1 MTGAST
7 WNTDPKARAVLEK
20 QSKMQPS
27 SPFPSRPV
35 EPLGA
40 GDAGRYLI
48 MNYRN
53 SKIIS
58 LLIVLLLII
67 LVCNGCER
75 SLTITKQYNLKNY
88 HISDFTFDI
97 WSYGNWIAKESSN
110 QCINS
115 YEPPYTLLLAIR
127 TNKQGWKKIKV
138 VSAYIIYK
146 DVVTDIMPTL
156 QNDIDYIKKRP
167 TSAIEEPYSVF
178 QFENAI
184 KFNGQFSIHIE
195 LKEQI
200 KNTDSLKFA
209 LQVPY
214 TENSQKG
221 FLFWDALMGI

>member
-1 MTGAST
+1 
-7 WNTDPKARAVLEK
+7 
-20 QSKMQPS
+20 
-27 SPFPSRPV
+27 
-35 EPLGA
+35 
-40 GDAGRYLI
+40 

-58 LLIVLLLII
+58 LLIVLLLI
-67 LVCNGCER
+67 LVCNGCKR

-88 HISDFTFDI
+88 HISNFTFDI
-97 WSYGNWIAKESSN
+97 WSYGNWIAKESSH
-110 QCINS
+110 QFINS

-146 DVVTDIMPTL
+146 DVVSDLMPTL

-167 TSAIEEPYSVF
+167 TSTIEEPYAVF

-200 KNTDSLKFA
+200 KNTDSLKFT